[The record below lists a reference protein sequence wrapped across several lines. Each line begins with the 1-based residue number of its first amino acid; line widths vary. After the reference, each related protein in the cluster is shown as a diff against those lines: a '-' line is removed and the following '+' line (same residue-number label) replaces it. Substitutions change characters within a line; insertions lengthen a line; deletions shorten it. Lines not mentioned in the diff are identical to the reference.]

1 VFQTVETSHE
11 EEKPAPGWACV
22 ALAVGFVAF
31 LAAGLAAVLIIG

>member
-1 VFQTVETSHE
+1 MLKVALVFAV
-11 EEKPAPGWACV
+11 ACV